1 MLKEYCVAIGNIILA
16 LLAVGACL
24 ALYRFAVLWPLQ
36 NVFKVDEAVIA
47 VLRPLGQ
54 FGAAFLGYV
63 LFFRF
68 HERRAVSELAIKPVA
83 MALGA
88 ISGSALIA
96 LTILPL
102 FALGY
107 YSVQSTRGFSGVP
120 EIVARIFLVASL
132 EELVFRGIVFR
143 LLEQHTGTLRA
154 LLIQSALFSG
164 LHLFDA
170 GAAAMTLLSITVV
183 GALWTI
189 VYVLSRNI
197 WVASL
202 NHAAWN
208 ATIFMSG
215 IPLSGMQEWRAAA
228 PLESV
233 YTGPVLLTG
242 GAFGPEDSIINVML
256 LACVLGVAW
265 RWMRQRGLLAGP
277 VAPVR

>member
-1 MLKEYCVAIGNIILA
+1 M
-16 LLAVGACL
+16 
-24 ALYRFAVLWPLQ
+24 
-36 NVFKVDEAVIA
+36 
-47 VLRPLGQ
+47 
-54 FGAAFLGYV
+54 
-63 LFFRF
+63 
-68 HERRAVSELAIKPVA
+68 
-83 MALGA
+83 
-88 ISGSALIA
+88 
-96 LTILPL
+96 
-102 FALGY
+102 
-107 YSVQSTRGFSGVP
+107 
-120 EIVARIFLVASL
+120 
-132 EELVFRGIVFR
+132 FR

-164 LHLFDA
+164 LHLFNA

-215 IPLSGMQEWRAAA
+215 IPLSGMQEWRPAA

-242 GAFGPEDSIINVML
+242 GAFGPEDSIINVTL
-256 LACVLGVAW
+256 LTCVLGVAW

-277 VAPVR
+277 AAAVR